1 MAKRVPKDEK
11 PFKPVE
17 EALVRAVMFGPPA
30 GGQAPARTTPP
41 PDEPGTSPRIV
52 EMPRRQTDA
61 QAAALSAAVATPP
74 PPALSLA
81 RGDTPRRPTIADPAD
96 MGIGRRD
103 REKRVLLT
111 VAEEHEVERLV
122 SRLAAELRTPVKLSH
137 ILRACITMFLH
148 AEGELVEQTKRFP
161 GLTRP
166 GNGNTPEVAEF
177 EHKIAQLVAAAFR
190 ETPPLR

>member
-17 EALVRAVMFGPPA
+17 EALVRAVMFGSPA
-30 GGQAPARTTPP
+30 GGQAPARATTTAE
-41 PDEPGTSPRIV
+41 EPGTSPRIV

-74 PPALSLA
+74 ALSLS
-81 RGDTPRRPTIADPAD
+81 RSDTLRKPTIADPAD
-96 MGIGRRD
+96 IGIGRRD

-166 GNGNTPEVAEF
+166 SNGNTPEVAEF

>member
-17 EALVRAVMFGPPA
+17 EALVRAVMFGPPE

-41 PDEPGTSPRIV
+41 AEESGTSPRIV
-52 EMPRRQTDA
+52 EMPRRQTDT

-74 PPALSLA
+74 PQALSLS
-81 RGDTPRRPTIADPAD
+81 RGDTPRIRPTIADMAV
-96 MGIGRRD
+96 GRRD

-148 AEGELVEQTKRFP
+148 AEGELVEQTRRFP